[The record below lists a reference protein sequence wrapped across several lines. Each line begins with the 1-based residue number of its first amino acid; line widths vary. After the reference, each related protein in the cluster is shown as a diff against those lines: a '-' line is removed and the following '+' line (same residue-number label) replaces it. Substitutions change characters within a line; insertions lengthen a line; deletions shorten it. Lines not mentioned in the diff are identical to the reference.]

1 MSDTPAPVSSD
12 TPEANPPPAAT
23 GPRQG
28 VAWLALWV
36 ALVAGGAVAWQIWQA
51 RTQPMGTAV
60 QALESQV
67 QTLAAQGAA
76 VAALAPRLEA
86 MQTQLNQME
95 QRLQAAAQQ
104 RAELEQR
111 LSQATGMGQSAEVAQ
126 VAQAVAAA
134 WQVAQATGSAQALQ
148 RALNQGAARLAQSP
162 EAASQQVAAVLAAQ
176 ARRQAQ
182 SSEQDAPAM
191 ARRLGELQQQL
202 GGLALSLGQPRLVAA
217 AVAAPGATQVPVAEP
232 AAESSWQG
240 VGRTMANW
248 GQALWRDVAALVRI
262 QRQQGGAQAV
272 DDAALRQHITLGLL
286 LARGAVLAADA
297 AQAQAELQRVV
308 ALVQPVATDP
318 STQQWLE
325 QVQRQA
331 QRVATGLQ
339 VPEPTEALRALGL
352 K

>member
-1 MSDTPAPVSSD
+1 MSDTPPPPSAD
-12 TPEANPPPAAT
+12 TPTVNPPPPAA
-23 GPRQG
+23 GLGQG
-28 VAWLALWV
+28 VAWLALLV
-36 ALVAGGAVAWQIWQA
+36 ALAAGGAAAWLVWQA
-51 RTQPMGTAV
+51 RTQPAAAALGT
-60 QALESQV
+60 LETQV
-67 QTLAAQGAA
+67 RTLGEQGATA
-76 VAALAPRLEA
+76 AALAPRLDA
-86 MQTQLNQME
+86 VQTQLSQIE
-95 QRLQAAAQQ
+95 QRLQVAAQQ

-111 LSQATGMGQSAEVAQ
+111 LGQVTGMGQSAETAQ

-134 WQVAQATGSAQALQ
+134 WQVAQATGSSEALQ

-162 EAASQQVAAVLAAQ
+162 EAAAQQLASVLVAQ

-182 SSEQDAPAM
+182 SGEQEASSV

-202 GGLALSLGQPRLVAA
+202 GGLALSLGQPRLVTA
-217 AVAAPGATQVPVAEP
+217 AVPAPGVTQAPATEP

-240 VGRTMANW
+240 VGATMADW
-248 GQALWRDVAALVRI
+248 AQALWRDLAALVQV
-262 QRQQGGAQAV
+262 QRHQGGVQAV
-272 DDAALRQHITLGLL
+272 DDLALRQRVTLRLL

-325 QVQRQA
+325 QVQQQA
-331 QRVATGLQ
+331 QHVAIGLR